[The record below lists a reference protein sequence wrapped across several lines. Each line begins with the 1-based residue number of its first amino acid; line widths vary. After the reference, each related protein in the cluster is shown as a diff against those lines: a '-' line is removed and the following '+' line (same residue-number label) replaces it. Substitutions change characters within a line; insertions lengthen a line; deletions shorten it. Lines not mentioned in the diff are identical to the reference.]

1 MPYFRKRPVIIEARK
16 FETNNDDGTHLDSLI
31 KWILSHGGVAYHNGM
46 YLRIS
51 TLEGDMI
58 ASPGDWII
66 KGVNQE
72 FYPCKAEIFEK
83 TYIEMGTQ

>member
-1 MPYFRKRPVIIEARK
+1 MPYFRKRPDIIEARK
-16 FETNNDDGTHLDSLI
+16 FETNNDDKSNKDGLI
-31 KWILSHGGVAYHNGM
+31 KWIWSHGGAAYHNGVH
-46 YLRIS
+46 LRIS

-58 ASPGDWII
+58 ANPGDWII

-83 TYIEMGTQ
+83 TYIEMGDQ